1 MAATWSSLPAEPLL
15 IAPIRPAGLLRY
27 PNAASVCIH
36 GTSVIFAGGGRRAT
50 LFSQGGRMIF
60 KRSTKADRRLRKRQ
74 LLNTSVQVF
83 SGSVQMD
90 ALGINLSDGGMCL
103 FAIANLR
110 LGSQVEI
117 EFLPSRSAELV
128 RVCGIVRHRALYL
141 YGIEFLA
148 DSDQYSDSLAG
159 VGAAA
164 DDSDARDRHG

>member
-1 MAATWSSLPAEPLL
+1 
-15 IAPIRPAGLLRY
+15 
-27 PNAASVCIH
+27 
-36 GTSVIFAGGGRRAT
+36 
-50 LFSQGGRMIF
+50 MIF
-60 KRSTKADRRLRKRQ
+60 KRSFKADRRLRKRQ

-148 DSDQYSDSLAG
+148 DSDQYSDTLAG
-159 VGAAA
+159 VGVAA
-164 DDSDARDRHG
+164 DDEDARDRQG

>member
-1 MAATWSSLPAEPLL
+1 
-15 IAPIRPAGLLRY
+15 
-27 PNAASVCIH
+27 
-36 GTSVIFAGGGRRAT
+36 
-50 LFSQGGRMIF
+50 MIF
-60 KRSTKADRRLRKRQ
+60 KRSFKADRRLRKRQ
-74 LLNTSVQVF
+74 LLNTSVQVI

-148 DSDQYSDSLAG
+148 DSDQYSDTLAG
-159 VGAAA
+159 VGVAV
-164 DDSDARDRHG
+164 DDQGSARGK